1 MTSLATVKNRPVDR
15 VAIPG
20 AAARRFG
27 LIAAAIAVLTFADDA
42 SAKVS
47 CPAGFPSK
55 PIRFVV
61 GFGAGGGTDV
71 IARAVATGMERLQG
85 WVVPVENRPG
95 AGGGVVAQWLKVQ
108 PADGYT
114 IGSTSS
120 VAVTINPAL
129 GSADYVWSDFDYLG
143 SGMQTWSGFVA
154 LADKPYNNIAEF
166 VEFARKNGR
175 ATISVSGSNL
185 EAIVKQLATQY
196 NVNLVAVPGVGASEA
211 WATALGGHVDAT
223 MQGTLHVEALKTGKV
238 KQLASLV
245 DRRVPYAPNSLTMAE
260 QGTNVP
266 VLDSHTIFFLPKG
279 VPAGIQKCL
288 AEAVEESIKTPEYN
302 DLMTKFDNEAL
313 NLGPEGIKPVLERSF
328 NAYKQIFGKK

>member
-1 MTSLATVKNRPVDR
+1 MDR
-15 VAIPG
+15 VAIP
-20 AAARRFG
+20 AAASAAGFG
-27 LIAAAIAVLTFADDA
+27 FVAAAIAALTFANDA

-129 GSADYVWSDFDYLG
+129 GNADYVWSDFDYLG
-143 SGMQTWSGFVA
+143 SGMQTWSGFRCARRQA
-154 LADKPYNNIAEF
+154 LQQHRRVRRI
-166 VEFARKNGR
+166 R
-175 ATISVSGSNL
+175 AQERPWRRFRSPAPTWRRSSSSSPPNTTSISS
-185 EAIVKQLATQY
+185 
-196 NVNLVAVPGVGASEA
+196 AVPRRRASEGLGDRA
-211 WATALGGHVDAT
+211 WRPCRCDHAGHAACRGV
-223 MQGTLHVEALKTGKV
+223 KTGKV

-245 DRRVPYAPNSLTMAE
+245 DRRVPYAPNSQTMAE

-266 VLDSHTIFFLPKG
+266 VLDSLRSFFLPKG

-313 NLGPEGIKPVLERSF
+313 NLGPERHQAGP
-328 NAYKQIFGKK
+328 